1 VKVLQA
7 TVNVLYVRKDTIAK
21 IEVWNK
27 QLESATKDMCAP
39 KAKFARIRQIINVRK
54 VVIAIKKDV
63 VKILPIVQSFVTLV
77 ISTT

>member
-21 IEVWNK
+21 IEVWIT
-27 QLESATKDMCAP
+27 QLESATKDMCVL
-39 KAKFARIRQIINVRK
+39 KAKFARIRQIINAKK
-54 VVIAIKKDV
+54 VNIAIKKDV
-63 VKILPIVQSFVTLV
+63 VHLPIVQSFVTLV